1 MSAWDAS
8 IRLLGF
14 DSFNISKILSML
26 EMLQAL
32 QIKAYS
38 ASTAGHL
45 SRFLSQT
52 RITKLHILISWI
64 KLPLQKQ
71 AIIET
76 VEVFEVL

>member
-1 MSAWDAS
+1 
-8 IRLLGF
+8 
-14 DSFNISKILSML
+14 ML

-45 SRFLSQT
+45 SRFLSQI
-52 RITKLHILISWI
+52 RITELHILISWI